1 MKVVVLHGQ
10 VEEGAAADEQ
20 DVLVQVGCV
29 SQALT
34 RLGYE
39 PVPLVF
45 SLNMDQTAAQLQ
57 NLQPAFV
64 FNLVEGIA
72 GRGSLIACAP
82 LLLDTLSLPYTG
94 VQAEAMFL
102 TSGKLTAKKIL
113 RAAGIATPDFLTF
126 DAPLPSEQAENRF
139 IVKAVWE
146 HASLGLDESAVFCPA
161 EPGQVR
167 QKILALQQHLGGPC
181 FAEVFIEGRE
191 FNVSLLGSVAG
202 PTVLPP
208 AEIIFVDYP
217 RDKVRMVCYRAKW
230 MADSFEYGH
239 TCRSFAFPGEDE
251 PLLTQLA
258 ELSVRCWQLF
268 GLRGYAR
275 VDFRV
280 DEAGRPWVLEVNANP
295 CISLDGGFVAAAAQ
309 AGLDYQALIDRIIR
323 DLPPQDTLC

>member
-29 SQALT
+29 SQALA

-82 LLLDTLSLPYTG
+82 LLLDALSLPYTG

-102 TSGKLTAKKIL
+102 TSSKLTAKKIL

-126 DAPLPSEQAENRF
+126 DAPLPSGQAETRF

-146 HASLGLDESAVFCPA
+146 HASLGLDENAVFCPA

-202 PTVLPP
+202 QTVLPP

-258 ELSVRCWQLF
+258 ELSARCWQLF